1 MYLVS
6 YLINQPT
13 IYRKILLLVLDI
25 FIFIVSSI
33 FSFLIFSSNR
43 LILNNSNY
51 FLNYFSS
58 YFLIFTI
65 LTISIYFLTGEYK
78 GITRYIGS
86 TYLYLHSFRN
96 ILVVISI
103 GIISNLINL
112 TIVSNKFLIIFF
124 FIHTCLGGFSRF
136 FIRDILFSIYKNKSN
151 LKPRIA
157 IYGAGAAGINL
168 YNTIKYSRKKNV
180 VAFLDDSKSL
190 QNRKINNINIYS
202 PKSLNKISPKID
214 QILLA
219 IPSAKKKRIKEI
231 LNFLEVFSIPVF
243 KIPSFEDITSGKIK
257 IDDITPISAED
268 LLGRELIKPDISLMR
283 EAIKGK
289 SICITGAAGSIGS
302 ELAMQISAFN
312 PKKIILYDNC
322 EINLYSLG
330 VKLDDLDSSVPYE
343 LVLADATNYK
353 FFKEILNKYK
363 IDIVYHAAA
372 YKHVPLVENNPI
384 QGIYNN
390 VFSTYF
396 LCKASKEYGIQR
408 FTLISSDKAVRPT
421 NLMGATKRLAELIVI
436 GFANKEKDK
445 DNLKRLKSKT
455 IFSMVRFG
463 NVLGS
468 SGSVVPKFQKQIS
481 TGKSLTLTHK
491 NIVRY
496 FMSISEAVQLVIQS
510 SSIAKGGEVFLL
522 DMGDPI
528 LIKDI
533 AKKLIQLSG
542 KTIKTEDNPYGDIEI
557 KITGLRPGEK
567 LHEELLVDSN
577 ASPTEHPLI
586 FKAKEKINLDYYF
599 WDKLDLMNK
608 AIKDNQLRK
617 IMNYMSEF
625 VPEWKISKYLKE
637 KESL

>member
-1 MYLVS
+1 M
-6 YLINQPT
+6 NQPT
-13 IYRKILLLVLDI
+13 LYRKILLFLLDI
-25 FIFIVSSI
+25 LIFVFSSI
-33 FSFLIFSSNR
+33 FTFYIFSSNR
-43 LILNNSNY
+43 LILNNYNY
-51 FLNYFSS
+51 FPT
-58 YFLIFTI
+58 YFLIFTT
-65 LTISIYFLTGEYK
+65 LTISIYFLTGQYK

-86 TYLYLHSFRN
+86 TYLYLHTFRN
-96 ILVVISI
+96 VLVIISI
-103 GIISNLINL
+103 GTISKILNL

-124 FIHTCLGGFSRF
+124 IINTCLGGFSRF

-157 IYGAGAAGINL
+157 IYGAGDAGIKL
-168 YNTIKYSRKKNV
+168 YNTIKYSKEKNV

-190 QNRKINNINIYS
+190 QNRKINNLNIYS
-202 PKSLNKISPKID
+202 PKSLNSISQKID
-214 QILLA
+214 QIFLA
-219 IPSAKKKRIKEI
+219 IPSANKKRIKEI

-257 IDDITPISAED
+257 IDNISPISTED
-268 LLGRELIKPDISLMR
+268 LLGRELIKPDISLMK
-283 EAIKGK
+283 EAIQGK

-302 ELAMQISAFN
+302 ELVMQVIPLN
-312 PKKIILYDNC
+312 PKRIILYDNC
-322 EINLYSLG
+322 EINLYSIG
-330 VKLDDLDSSVPYE
+330 VKIEDLKTSVPCE

-353 FFKEILNKYK
+353 FFKEILIKYK
-363 IDIVYHAAA
+363 IDVVYHASA

-436 GFANKEKDK
+436 GFANKEKEK
-445 DNLKRLKSKT
+445 DNLKGLKSKT
-455 IFSMVRFG
+455 KFSMVRFG

-481 TGKSLTLTHK
+481 EGKSLTLTHK

-567 LHEELLVDSN
+567 LHEELLVDAN
-577 ASPTEHPLI
+577 ASPTDHPLI
-586 FKAKEKINLDYYF
+586 FKAKEEMKLDDDF
-599 WDKLDLMNK
+599 WDKLDLMNR
-608 AIKDNQLRK
+608 AIDDNQSKK
-617 IMNYMSEF
+617 IINYISEF
-625 VPEWKISKYLKE
+625 VPEWKISNYLKE